1 MISPLSDICTASIF
15 PHSATCYFSLYG
27 ILVSKK
33 KKKKNFNVI
42 QLAIFSVMISTF
54 CILFKKSFPTLR
66 A

>member
-33 KKKKNFNVI
+33 KKKIFNVI